1 MQYHQIVIFTHR
13 PWVSKRYI
21 QPRSPRQ
28 GPGYHHAR
36 KMCIDSSMAVA
47 KLLQIYEKH
56 YTFRRM
62 NNQVVAIIFSAALM
76 LLYFTIS
83 SGGKGNE
90 NGNNSAEMVAYLN
103 LCFRALD
110 ELGQSFDNAKRTRD
124 FLVSLQRRWQAH
136 MRRSGSKRQIS
147 NRQTSQPPTSKA
159 DHSRKRS
166 RLSAPGNPPNI
177 NNNNSLPFSTSPPSV
192 TGTAAAIP
200 PPATTPSQQPPIL
213 IPQRQQQPLNQPH
226 LTTTC
231 HAGEIDWIRNSDLHL
246 LSDGLTDTQFP
257 QLGAAASA
265 NANTNANAAGAEAE
279 ASTIPSLADIEP
291 WWDSP
296 NGTTSFGGS
305 L

>member
-13 PWVSKRYI
+13 PWVSKHYI

-36 KMCIDSSMAVA
+36 RMCIDSSMAVA
-47 KLLQIYEKH
+47 RLLQSYEKH

-76 LLYFTIS
+76 LLYVTIS
-83 SGGKGNE
+83 PGKASNE
-90 NGNNSAEMVAYLN
+90 NRNSRAEMVAYLN

-110 ELGQSFDNAKRTRD
+110 ELGQSFENAKRTRD

-136 MRRSGSKRQIS
+136 MRRSSGSAPKRQIG
-147 NRQTSQPPTSKA
+147 NRQTSQPPAAQGPSES
-159 DHSRKRS
+159 DMSRKRS
-166 RLSAPGNPPNI
+166 RLSVP
-177 NNNNSLPFSTSPPSV
+177 NNSLPIPTTSPSIKPTQTQAPQV
-192 TGTAAAIP
+192 TPHP
-200 PPATTPSQQPPIL
+200 PNQTQQPPQ
-213 IPQRQQQPLNQPH
+213 PQQQH
-226 LTTTC
+226 TTC
-231 HAGEIDWIRNSDLHL
+231 QPGDMEWIRNSDLQL
-246 LSDGLTDTQFP
+246 LSEGLADNQFP
-257 QLGAAASA
+257 QIGGNAASY
-265 NANTNANAAGAEAE
+265 AE

-305 L
+305 SL

>member
-13 PWVSKRYI
+13 PWVSKHYI

-36 KMCIDSSMAVA
+36 RMCIDSSMAVA
-47 KLLQIYEKH
+47 RLLQSYEKH

-76 LLYFTIS
+76 LLYVTIS
-83 SGGKGNE
+83 PGKASNE
-90 NGNNSAEMVAYLN
+90 NRNSRAEMVAYLN

-110 ELGQSFDNAKRTRD
+110 ELGQSFENAKRTRD

-136 MRRSGSKRQIS
+136 MRRSSGSAKKRQIG
-147 NRQTSQPPTSKA
+147 NRQTSQPPIAQGRSES
-159 DHSRKRS
+159 DMSRKRS
-166 RLSAPGNPPNI
+166 RLSVP
-177 NNNNSLPFSTSPPSV
+177 NNSFPLPTTPPSITGAPKPTQTQAPPQV
-192 TGTAAAIP
+192 TP
-200 PPATTPSQQPPIL
+200 QPPTQ
-213 IPQRQQQPLNQPH
+213 PQQQQQR
-226 LTTTC
+226 TTC
-231 HAGEIDWIRNSDLHL
+231 QPGDIEWIRNSDLQL
-246 LSDGLTDTQFP
+246 LSEGLADNQFP
-257 QLGAAASA
+257 QMGGGNAAASY
-265 NANTNANAAGAEAE
+265 AE

-305 L
+305 SL